1 MTTRKSQNE
10 RILATLERTGFITEG
25 QAVQRGIQNLR
36 ARVAELRAEG
46 VSVETTRTKSGDL
59 KYVLAA

>member
-10 RILATLERTGFITEG
+10 RILATLETGKGITEA
-25 QAVQRGIQNLR
+25 QARSRGIQNLR

-46 VSVETTRTKSGDL
+46 VSVETTQTQKGDL
-59 KYVLAA
+59 KYVLSA